1 MLNIYISCELLIVID
16 FFLVVIICIIIVY
29 YYICVLYLDCIN
41 VFLLDRMDKDN
52 ILKIEWLEWRDYLFL
67 FLF

>member
-1 MLNIYISCELLIVID
+1 M
-16 FFLVVIICIIIVY
+16 F
-29 YYICVLYLDCIN
+29 YLDCIN